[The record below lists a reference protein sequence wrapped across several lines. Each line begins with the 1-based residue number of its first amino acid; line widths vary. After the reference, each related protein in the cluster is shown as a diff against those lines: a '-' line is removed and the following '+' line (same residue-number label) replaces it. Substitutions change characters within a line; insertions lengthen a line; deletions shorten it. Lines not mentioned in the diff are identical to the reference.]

1 MNMTWKEKDGKFRSP
16 PLPPSCPGI
25 YCVSRCHFMMWDF
38 REVSLMMGDKMQ
50 LSRSFTSRSLVSP
63 KIKYFTKRLKTVGA
77 DSETRRGE
85 WGLRFANERLA
96 LSAALCQY
104 GAHCR
109 HLEQNWRTS
118 IIGVDKRTAGAPLG
132 DIWFLSSL
140 GPRWSR
146 INPRVIGGYR
156 WHWATFILRGQYWHL
171 KYVLINFDNNCE
183 QW

>member
-1 MNMTWKEKDGKFRSP
+1 MKFSWLKELNILYIIST
-16 PLPPSCPGI
+16 
-25 YCVSRCHFMMWDF
+25 Y
-38 REVSLMMGDKMQ
+38 
-50 LSRSFTSRSLVSP
+50 FTK

-132 DIWFLSSL
+132 DI
-140 GPRWSR
+140 
-146 INPRVIGGYR
+146 
-156 WHWATFILRGQYWHL
+156 
-171 KYVLINFDNNCE
+171 
-183 QW
+183 